1 MNLLRKF
8 FHLPPREKYLFF
20 KTVFLL
26 ASYRIQLK
34 TTPLQKVLRCVTSD
48 SQKILQVTTYQSIAP
63 KRLATIIIGASRIV
77 PCTTCLSQ
85 ALTGKR
91 VFAEHGYKTQ
101 LHIGVHRDITVTFKA
116 HAWLS
121 LGDDILLGY
130 RSNLY
135 QYKEFSSPFAPK
147 EIL

>member
-8 FHLPPREKYLFF
+8 FRLPSREKYLFL

-34 TTPLQKVLRCVTSD
+34 TTPLQKLLTCVNSE
-48 SQKILQVTTYQSIAP
+48 SQKLLQITTYHRIAP
-63 KRLATIIIGASRIV
+63 KRLAKIIIGASRIV
-77 PCTTCLSQ
+77 PRTTCLSQ

-101 LHIGVHRDITVTFKA
+101 LHIGVHQDITVNFEA

-147 EIL
+147 DIL